1 MNPTLMNR
9 TRFFCIQL
17 IFAVI
22 CFLCLSISSHIAR
35 AADHGDA
42 PALAGDQGADL
53 ADVYAFLDPNDNSK
67 LVLITTVHGFIVP
80 GEAANFAIFD
90 PSVKF
95 RLEIE
100 NTGDEKPDQFIDIS
114 FSQRTADPGP
124 TGKEILQVPKPQM
137 ATVTLPKGKK
147 FTAPVLNPS
156 LSASAPNQAAAVTL
170 NAGGTG
176 VDFFAGETDD
186 PFFFDIPAFSRFVA
200 SVRNGSPDPSQLD
213 RGRDTFAGY
222 NILAIALRIPVSMLK
237 GGGNVIGV
245 DALSQQAHVEVKNN
259 GELHI
264 DGDFKQMDRM
274 GNPAVNVALIPFN
287 RKNEYN
293 ASTTRDDAKGK
304 FANDIIATLQA
315 LGTNA
320 AGINTLASIAVVH
333 GDFVRV
339 DTSIPNSGP
348 GGGNNAGAG
357 FPNGRRLQDDVI
369 DTLLNIITNGAITH
383 GDHVDAND
391 VPLGNTF
398 PFLAPSQQP
407 RSPGT
412 IDDNTR
418 N

>member
-1 MNPTLMNR
+1 MNYYLCRAKTL
-9 TRFFCIQL
+9 IVL
-17 IFAVI
+17 IVA
-22 CFLCLSISSHIAR
+22 ISTYLAGQVCR

-42 PALAGDQGADL
+42 PNVAGNQGADL
-53 ADVYAFLDPNDNSK
+53 ADVFFFLDPNDNSK
-67 LVLITTVHGFIVP
+67 LVLITTVHGFIAP
-80 GEAANFAIFD
+80 GEAVNFAVFD

-95 RLEIE
+95 VLEIE
-100 NTGDEKPDQFIDIS
+100 NTGDEKPDQSIEIS
-114 FSQRTADPGP
+114 FSERTANPGP
-124 TGKEILQVPKPQM
+124 PGKEILEVPQPQM
-137 ATVTLPKGKK
+137 ATVVLPKGKK

-156 LSASAPNQAAAVTL
+156 LSSNPPDQAAAVTL

-200 SVRNGSPDPSQLD
+200 SVRNGSPDPSQLN

-237 GGGNVIGV
+237 GNGNVIGV
-245 DALSQQAHVEVKNN
+245 DAISEQARVEVKDN
-259 GELHI
+259 GDLHI
-264 DGDFKQMDRM
+264 SGDFKQVDRM

-293 ASTTRDDAKGK
+293 ASDTRDDAKGK
-304 FANDIIATLQA
+304 FANDIVATLKA
-315 LGTNA
+315 LGTNDA
-320 AGINTLASIAVVH
+320 NINLLASIAVTH

-339 DTSIPNSGP
+339 DTSVANSGH
-348 GGGNNAGAG
+348 GGGDNPGAG
-357 FPNGRRLQDDVI
+357 FPNGRRLKDDVI
-369 DTLLNIITNGAITH
+369 DVLLNVITNGAITQ

-391 VPLGNTF
+391 VPLNDTF

-407 RSPGT
+407 RAPGV

>member
-1 MNPTLMNR
+1 MNSIRRSFVVPA
-9 TRFFCIQL
+9 FVCS
-17 IFAVI
+17 
-22 CFLCLSISSHIAR
+22 LCLFVSGYVAR
-35 AADHGDA
+35 GADHGDA

-53 ADVYAFLDPNDNSK
+53 ADVYSFLDPNDNSK
-67 LVLITTVHGFIVP
+67 IVFITTVRGFIVP
-80 GEAANFAIFD
+80 GEAVNFAIFD

-114 FSQRTADPGP
+114 FSERTADPGP
-124 TGKEILQVPKPQM
+124 SPNQILQIPKPQM
-137 ATVTLPKGKK
+137 ATVMLPKGKK

-156 LSASAPNQAAAVTL
+156 LSSSAPDQAAAVTL

-186 PFFFDIPAFSRFVA
+186 PFFFDIPGFSRFVA
-200 SVRNGSPDPSQLD
+200 SVRNGSPDPSQLN
-213 RGRDTFAGY
+213 RGRDSFAGY
-222 NILAIALRIPVSMLK
+222 NILAIALRMPVSMVK
-237 GGGNVIGV
+237 GGGNIVGV
-245 DALSQQAHVEVKNN
+245 DALSQQAHVEVKDN
-259 GELHI
+259 GDLHI

-293 ASTTRDDAKGK
+293 ASSTKDDAKGK
-304 FANDIIATLQA
+304 FAKDIVATLQA
-315 LGTNA
+315 LGTNQ
-320 AGINTLASIAVVH
+320 AGINLLASIAVTH

-339 DTSIPNSGP
+339 DTSIPNSGH
-348 GGGNNAGAG
+348 GGGDNSGAG
-357 FPNGRRLQDDVI
+357 FPNGRRLKDDVI
-369 DTLLNIITNGAITH
+369 DVLLNVITNGAITQ

-391 VPLGNTF
+391 VPLGDTF

-407 RSPGT
+407 RLPGT